1 MNRRRLLR
9 GAIGC
14 SGCLIASGLYA
25 QSDWISPPRLVRP
38 GIDTDEGGLW
48 ALMDREEAKLRRSPF
63 AIRDRALRDY
73 VQSIACKIAGPHCLD
88 IRVHLVNTP
97 LFNASM
103 APNGMMQVWSGLM
116 LRVENE
122 AQLAAILG
130 HEIGH
135 YLQRHSLERL
145 RDVKSRSAFGQFLG
159 LFGLVGAV
167 GQLALLASMFAY
179 SREQE
184 TEADRIGLVLMRE
197 AGYDGR
203 EAAKIWQNLLQE
215 IKARKENSDFD
226 RTPMFA
232 THPDPEE
239 RQQVLAKLAEL
250 QPGGNTGEDAWQTAL
265 APFRHEWIMDEIK
278 RRQYDESLALLN
290 RLVERRTAQAE
301 YLFARGEVFRMRSV
315 EKDADAALADFRAA
329 IAAGSE
335 PAATHRSLG
344 LMLRQRNETAEA
356 RSSLMKYLE
365 MAPDAPDAALIKTYL
380 AEMGP

>member
-1 MNRRRLLR
+1 MNRRQLLR

-14 SGCLIASGLYA
+14 SGCLLASGLYA
-25 QSDWISPPRLVRP
+25 QGDWTSPPRLGRP
-38 GIDTDEGGLW
+38 NIDTEEGGLW
-48 ALMDREEAKLRRSPF
+48 ALMDREETKLRRSPF

-73 VQSIACKIAGPHCLD
+73 VQSIACRIAGPHCPD

-103 APNGMMQVWSGLM
+103 APNGMMQVWSGLL

-145 RDVKSRSAFGQFLG
+145 RDVKSRSAIGQFLG

-184 TEADRIGLVLMRE
+184 AEADRIGLVLMRE
-197 AGYDGR
+197 AGYEGR
-203 EAAKIWQNLLQE
+203 EAGKVWQNLLQE
-215 IKARKENSDFD
+215 IKARRENNDFD

-239 RQQVLAKLAEL
+239 RQQVLAKLAESH
-250 QPGGNTGEDAWQTAL
+250 PAGNTGEDAWQKAL

-301 YLFARGEVFRMRSV
+301 YLFARGEVFRMRSAD
-315 EKDADAALADFRAA
+315 KDGDAALADFRAA

-344 LMLRQRNETAEA
+344 LMLRQRNEMAEA
-356 RSSLMKYLE
+356 RASFNKYLE

-380 AEMGP
+380 AEMGT